1 MRHLLTISLLSVL
14 PILSH
19 AHTASPFIL
28 PEVFDSKSDNVS
40 FQSGITIEKFFV
52 PSRNFKTSYQIT
64 APNGH
69 TQQVNAAAE
78 LKAFNIAEFSLDGE
92 GTYRIRTQNATGN
105 PSKYA
110 LVDGRWL
117 RVRAPRPA
125 NANPMPQQAN
135 TEQKAPAQA
144 PSNQPPRFIT
154 EDKIPAKAKT
164 AQTINHYIAES
175 FVTKG
180 KPSAIPAV
188 SNKGFELKF
197 ITHPNELYAGEA
209 LKAVVLMNGKPVP
222 NVEFDIFKGASNYT
236 ANERRELPHV
246 KTNAKGELDIKL
258 EQAGIYLITTA
269 YPEANSDNTKPPIAE
284 SYTYSVTVEVTE

>member
-14 PILSH
+14 PVLTH
-19 AHTASPFIL
+19 AHTASPFVV

-64 APNGH
+64 TPNGH
-69 TQQVNAAAE
+69 NQQVNAAAE
-78 LKAFNIAEFSLDGE
+78 LKTFNIAEFNLEDE
-92 GTYRIRTQNATGN
+92 GTYRIRTLNAVGT

-117 RVRAPRPA
+117 RVRTPRPM
-125 NANPMPQQAN
+125 NNMPTPTTATN
-135 TEQKAPAQA
+135 EQKPAAPVTQ
-144 PSNQPPRFIT
+144 QPPRFIT
-154 EDKIPAKAKT
+154 EDKVPAKAKT
-164 AQTINHYIAES
+164 AQTTNHYIAES

-180 KPSAIPAV
+180 KPSPIPTV

-197 ITHPNELYAGEA
+197 ISHPNELYAGEA

-236 ANERRELPHV
+236 TNERRELPHV
-246 KTNAKGELDIKL
+246 KTNTKGELDVKF
-258 EQAGIYLITTA
+258 EHAGIYLITGV